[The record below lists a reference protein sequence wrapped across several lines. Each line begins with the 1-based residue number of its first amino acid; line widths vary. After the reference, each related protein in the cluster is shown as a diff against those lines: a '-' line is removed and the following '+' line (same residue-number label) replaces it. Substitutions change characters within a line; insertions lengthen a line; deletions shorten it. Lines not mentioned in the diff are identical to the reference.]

1 MFIYIHTISY
11 YCQLLI
17 ATHAYRGRPGRDCM
31 VVGLTTIVTINA
43 YHH

>member
-17 ATHAYRGRPGRDCM
+17 ATPIG
-31 VVGLTTIVTINA
+31 VVVVVIVW
-43 YHH
+43 